1 MANILEWANQ
11 NKTLGVGGVYA
22 NEHKP
27 AEVAAIKEL
36 IWQEYLQY
44 LLVKE
49 KNELEDAMAVSD
61 RKYTHCGGR
70 FLMYKD

>member
-1 MANILEWANQ
+1 S
-11 NKTLGVGGVYA
+11 
-22 NEHKP
+22 
-27 AEVAAIKEL
+27 EVAAIKEL

-49 KNELEDAMAVSD
+49 KNKGQVLKFFCELEDAMAVSD